1 MRPVVLSCHSK
12 INASFLISVVFVFRV
27 LRNLK
32 KNYLMVRNFKDQS
45 LLQRLILC
53 LKIKI
58 WRTSKSLLM
67 FNSN

>member
-1 MRPVVLSCHSK
+1 MLPDVLSCHIK
-12 INASFLISVVFVFRV
+12 INASFLICVLFVFRV
-27 LRNLK
+27 LRYLK
-32 KNYLMVRNFKDQS
+32 RNCLMVRNFKDQS

-67 FNSN
+67 FNSS